1 MDNIRLPM
9 RKGKM
14 DDITQNEASSA
25 IDGTQMDGTQS
36 EMGLESMSSQGAKKI
51 YEKEAL
57 IIIDYTGLDDDLK
70 DVSVRENRSQFFI
83 MLLLMYW
90 LIYPFLEAFEL

>member
-1 MDNIRLPM
+1 MFDCSCLQMDNIRLPM
-9 RKGKM
+9 RKGTM

-36 EMGLESMSSQGAKKI
+36 ELGPDSMSSKGAKKI

-57 IIIDYTGLDDDLK
+57 IIIDYTKLDDDLK
-70 DVSVRENRSQFFI
+70 EVRTFSSRSYFSHT
-83 MLLLMYW
+83 
-90 LIYPFLEAFEL
+90 